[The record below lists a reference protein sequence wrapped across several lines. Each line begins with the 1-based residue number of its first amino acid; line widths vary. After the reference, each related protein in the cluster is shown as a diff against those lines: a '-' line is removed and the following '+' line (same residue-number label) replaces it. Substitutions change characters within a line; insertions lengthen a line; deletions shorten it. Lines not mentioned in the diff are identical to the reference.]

1 MESGPAGRRPVPLD
15 EEGASGSEGEEEEG
29 EVGEQVIHLDANE
42 DGDGDEESYRSF
54 RWYDRIIKEA
64 ENIEKIR
71 VFDQVRNLLAAV
83 GSDDE
88 DEDFGALFSQL
99 ARSILKAH
107 ILKKAK
113 ETP

>member
-1 MESGPAGRRPVPLD
+1 M
-15 EEGASGSEGEEEEG
+15 
-29 EVGEQVIHLDANE
+29 IHLDANE
-42 DGDGDEESYRSF
+42 DGDGDEELYILF
-54 RWYDRIIKEA
+54 RWYVRIIKEV
-64 ENIEKIR
+64 ENIEKMR

-107 ILKKAK
+107 ILKKK
-113 ETP
+113 TDLQEL